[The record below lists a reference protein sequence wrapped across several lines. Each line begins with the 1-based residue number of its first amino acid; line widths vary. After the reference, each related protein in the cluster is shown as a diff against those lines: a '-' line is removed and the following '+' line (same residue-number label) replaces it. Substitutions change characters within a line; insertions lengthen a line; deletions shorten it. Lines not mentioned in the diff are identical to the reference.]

1 MENQSGIIF
10 KTDALKNYTQISR
23 PGTYELEVAGNVT
36 ERNLFT
42 DESGSRYIVNLKAVA
57 DDKLAQLVEAFKGQ
71 ESLPIEATS
80 GLFMTAS
87 IWKNAGSTPQ
97 LPMRGEKV
105 KVTVGHVASRDGE
118 EVLRVT
124 NIAVQ
129 PAETGKKLDLSKL
142 FASAP
147 ATADVVEG

>member
-10 KTDALKNYTQISR
+10 KTEALKNYTQVDQAKTWI
-23 PGTYELEVAGNVT
+23 LEVAGNVT

-57 DDKLAQLVEAFKGQ
+57 KDKLAQLVETFKGH
-71 ESLPIEATS
+71 EALPIETTS

-87 IWKNAGSTPQ
+87 IWKNEGSTPA

-105 KVTVGHVASRDGE
+105 KCTVGFVASRDGE

-129 PAETGKKLDLSKL
+129 PAEEGKKLDLSKL
-142 FASAP
+142 FAAASVE
-147 ATADVVEG
+147 ADVVEA